1 MPDPLIRPRLHRPW
15 LTADFGAPCRILS
28 FAPWRPG
35 YQMAAR
41 VQWREV
47 RNADLTPE
55 LDAHSWFAGE
65 LAQAGM
71 AADVGLLT
79 SRDIGRHHLAEVEV
93 DGIRAACLATVGLGN
108 AERIGARRHAPGP
121 GYGTINLAVRL
132 AVGLSDTALLEALS
146 LAAEA
151 RTAAVMAAGLA
162 LVTGIATGTG
172 TDCIAVAA
180 DPGDGAYAGKHTA
193 VGEALGAAV
202 FAAVAAG
209 AEDWMREQGMR

>member
-71 AADVGLLT
+71 AADVGMLT

-108 AERIGARRHAPGP
+108 AERIGTRRPAPGP
-121 GYGTINLAVRL
+121 GYGTINLAVRV
-132 AVGLSDTALLEALS
+132 AAGLGDTALLEALS

-209 AEDWMREQGMR
+209 AEDWMREQGLR